1 MITAARPPRNRRT
14 QDDENLMSDSEIEIV
29 VDDPTAPEADS
40 PAITNARVV
49 DITVSLLLV
58 ALALVLG
65 YDNWRTGIGWDSTG
79 PQAGYFPFYLSVI
92 LAGASLYG
100 IVAAF
105 RSRKEASE
113 TFVTRAQLRRVMA
126 VFVPTLLFCLA
137 TQYLGLYVASF
148 LLIAGFMRLVGRIA
162 LWKSLLTAFVFTAAM
177 FVTFDIAFD
186 VIMPMGP
193 LEAAFGYRRSRKI
206 RIIFHGSL
214 RSAAARLCRPD
225 DLENNAPDDGR

>member
-1 MITAARPPRNRRT
+1 
-14 QDDENLMSDSEIEIV
+14 MSDSEIEIV
-29 VDDPTAPEADS
+29 VDDPTAPEPDS
-40 PAITNARVV
+40 PAVTDSRIAEAV
-49 DITVSLLLV
+49 VSLLLV
-58 ALALVLG
+58 ALAAVLG

-79 PQAGYFPFYLSVI
+79 PQAGDFPFYLSVI
-92 LAGASLYG
+92 LGRASLYG

-148 LLIAGFMRLVGRIA
+148 LLIAGLMRLVGKFA
-162 LWKSLLTAFVFTAAM
+162 LWKSLLTAFIFTALM

-186 VIMPMGP
+186 VIMPKGP
-193 LEAAFGYRRSRKI
+193 LEAAFGY
-206 RIIFHGSL
+206 
-214 RSAAARLCRPD
+214 
-225 DLENNAPDDGR
+225 